1 MWILYVVLTVTA
13 VAAAVT
19 AFAILPRRRRDT
31 SPFNCT
37 VYAHRGLYDNNGHA
51 PENSLAAFRAAKEA
65 GYGVELDVRF
75 TADRQIVVFHDDTLE
90 RMCGDNR
97 RVDECTYEQ
106 LQELRLLHSDER
118 IPLLSE
124 VLKTL
129 NGVTVLCEIK
139 PMRSYFDASLCEA
152 AYQILSTHNGAYCI
166 ESFNPYMVRWFR
178 KHAPNTIRGILSK
191 RYEPN
196 EVKPAILGPLL
207 SSLMTNFLCRP
218 DFIAYQYT
226 DWKHPFF
233 RLCRLLRPMLLGWT
247 IRNPEQQKMAEQAFD
262 SFIFEG
268 YRPILKERKTFLKK
282 V

>member
-1 MWILYVVLTVTA
+1 MWILYATLS
-13 VAAAVT
+13 VAAITVAVT
-19 AFAILPRRRRDT
+19 IFAILPRRRRDT
-31 SPFNCT
+31 SPFDRT
-37 VYAHRGLYDNNGHA
+37 MYAHRGLFDNNGNT

-75 TADRQIVVFHDDTLE
+75 TADRQVVVFHDDTLD

-106 LQELRLLHSDER
+106 LLELRLLHSDEH

-124 VLKTL
+124 VLEIL
-129 NGVTVLCEIK
+129 DDVTVLCEIK

-152 AYQILSTHNGAYCI
+152 AYQILDTYKGAYCI
-166 ESFNPYMVRWFR
+166 ESFNPYMVGWFR
-178 KHAPNTIRGILSK
+178 KHAPDTIRGILSK
-191 RYEPN
+191 RYDKN
-196 EVKPAILGPLL
+196 EVNPSILRPLL

-226 DWKHPFF
+226 DWKQPFLRF
-233 RLCRLLRPMLLGWT
+233 CRLFRPMLLGWT
-247 IRNPEQQKMAEQAFD
+247 IRNPEEQKVAEQAFD

-268 YRPILKERKTFLKK
+268 YMPIINEHKSFLKK